1 LSRETKGNGTFTTYT
16 YDLAGQLTALTN
28 YASGAPTFLSAL
40 DDHTSHGDKNVHA
53 PQADKNVGAPILSFF
68 HYTYD
73 AKGNR
78 LTMTTAAGV
87 TRYDYDPLNQLT
99 GVTYPGGRHVTYAYD
114 ADGNRTNRHS
124 TLNPQLSTSYFYDT
138 ENRLVRVSTPTNG
151 VFQYTYDAL
160 GNRTAVV
167 HDGVTNR
174 FLHDPVGLVDVAAEY
189 DATGA
194 LVSRYDHGIGLVSR
208 TDGAGNSAFYSF
220 DALGNT
226 RELTGDAGSLLHSYD
241 YDAFGAATV
250 ANEAVANSYRFVGRY
265 GVTAE
270 AADLTLMRARYYDR
284 NLGRFMSIDPIRLF
298 DGRGNLQ
305 SYCLNN
311 PVRFVDPTGLKTRTG
326 FDWGEF
332 FSNLAES

>member
-1 LSRETKGNGTFTTYT
+1 
-16 YDLAGQLTALTN
+16 
-28 YASGAPTFLSAL
+28 
-40 DDHTSHGDKNVHA
+40 
-53 PQADKNVGAPILSFF
+53 
-68 HYTYD
+68 
-73 AKGNR
+73 
-78 LTMTTAAGV
+78 
-87 TRYDYDPLNQLT
+87 
-99 GVTYPGGRHVTYAYD
+99 
-114 ADGNRTNRHS
+114 
-124 TLNPQLSTSYFYDT
+124 
-138 ENRLVRVSTPTNG
+138 
-151 VFQYTYDAL
+151 
-160 GNRTAVV
+160 
-167 HDGVTNR
+167 
-174 FLHDPVGLVDVAAEY
+174 
-189 DATGA
+189 
-194 LVSRYDHGIGLVSR
+194 LVSR